1 VLVDEI
7 SMRKRNSVTVFRSP
21 LAALAAIVVFALTAS
36 VAPAQTP
43 LRVDRARVGIVP
55 GASATV
61 TVSGVTGALTVAPSF
76 DGVAAVY
83 DAPTHRLLLT
93 GRAPGSGTLAL
104 SDAGGNVATI
114 AVLVAPPAGALPA
127 DVDVELAG
135 TVSAPFVAARIR
147 NAIERSAARA
157 PGTGLDVH
165 GVTLPATLAPGD
177 RLEAE
182 AGVSLDGRG
191 TYVDVSGRVGVHVH
205 VDPEPPLE
213 PAVLLYSDDPEYVG
227 AQQDG
232 VLLHATIDPQSPAR
246 LFAYHVADG
255 APRRVSLVLRSAV
268 AAHVQVLGTIGG
280 PSPGFSF
287 VGQQSSARF
296 LAARASQESAIVSV
310 TAGAPYEIPLGLQQP
325 GDLIEAILDLRV
337 LDGGTLDVDLVTAG
351 AGAPLPSLDQPEL
364 PGDSH
369 GRRGAFALANLPPI
383 DLTFS
388 TGGDDPP
395 PVAVGDAELPNLRS
409 GGRPLA
415 GDYGVLQP
423 LLLHLTN
430 PSQQPQ
436 DVYLY
441 ELTSGS
447 GGATTTI
454 WFDADAAAT
463 TVACVDDAVQPHLV
477 KSFTLAGGETR
488 TVTGTYMTDG
498 ASSYPIRLGLRAAA
512 PLPAAPGGCAPAP
525 QSP

>member
-1 VLVDEI
+1 
-7 SMRKRNSVTVFRSP
+7 MRKRNSVNVSRSTIG
-21 LAALAAIVVFALTAS
+21 ALAAIVVFALTAS
-36 VAPAQTP
+36 AVPAQTL
-43 LRVDRARVGIVP
+43 LRVDRSRVGIVP
-55 GASATV
+55 GTSTTV
-61 TVSGVTGALTVAPSF
+61 NVTGVSGALTVAPSF
-76 DGVAAVY
+76 DGVDAIY

-104 SDAGGNVATI
+104 SDAGGNAATI
-114 AVLVAPPAGALPA
+114 AVLVAPAAGVLPA
-127 DVDVELAG
+127 DVNIEVAG

-147 NAIERSAARA
+147 NAIERDAARA

-177 RLEAE
+177 RLEAQ

-191 TYVDVSGRVGVHVH
+191 TYVDVSGRVGIHVH

-227 AQQDG
+227 AQQNG
-232 VLLHATIDPQSPAR
+232 VLLHATIDPQTPAR

-255 APRRVSLVLRSAV
+255 APRRVSLVLRSGT

-280 PSPGFSF
+280 PSPAFSF

-296 LAARASQESAIVSV
+296 LAAHASQESTIVSV
-310 TAGAPYEIPLGLQQP
+310 PAGAPYEIPLGVQQA
-325 GDLIEAILDLRV
+325 GDLLEAILDLRV

-351 AGAPLPSLDQPEL
+351 VDAPLPPLDQPEL
-364 PGDSH
+364 LDDSH
-369 GRRGAFALANLPPI
+369 GRRGAFGLANLLPI
-383 DLTFS
+383 DLTLS
-388 TGGDDPP
+388 AGNDDPA
-395 PVAVGDAELPNLRS
+395 PVAVGDAELPNLRP
-409 GGRPLA
+409 GGRPLG
-415 GDYGVLQP
+415 GDYGVLHP
-423 LLLHLTN
+423 LLLHLSN
-430 PSQQPQ
+430 PAPQPQ

-463 TVACVDDAVQPHLV
+463 MVPCVDDAVQPHLV
-477 KSFTLAGGETR
+477 KSFTLAAGETR

-498 ASSYPIRLGLRAAA
+498 ASSYPIRLGLSATA
-512 PLPAAPGGCAPAP
+512 PLPVAPGGCAPAP
-525 QSP
+525 RSP